1 MIFFGLI
8 NAPIIFSIIIIIII
22 IIDDKKKQ
30 QRAPPPP
37 ISRVFTHA
45 LTNAM

>member
-30 QRAPPPP
+30 QRAPPP

>member
-22 IIDDKKKQ
+22 IDDKKKQ
-30 QRAPPPP
+30 QRAPPP